1 MTYIADLEIKVDST
15 QIESATQK
23 LQELIQASKGLA
35 NTPVA
40 KPLPT
45 PKQPAQ
51 PKQPKQPKPEAD
63 DEKAYQKWFAV
74 AEQRDKQEQKFA
86 QARNAILA
94 KEIKSVTD
102 AADARVKAEEKA
114 AASKTK
120 ADEKFA
126 RDEKAR
132 YNATLKEG
140 ATANKQLYA
149 QEAAVTSQ
157 REKFYSDSKAR
168 LKARSDQATQD
179 EINSAKLAQ
188 KELEKVDRLK
198 LTGTLRRI
206 KEQEDAVKAAA
217 DAEEAQARKRASNL
231 RRIESEFDPGSTELK
246 RLDNR
251 QAYLNQNSSGYSE
264 AQLQR
269 MNKNIDAAREKVNRY
284 NQGLGRT
291 ALSAKQLQMAQM
303 GLPAQF
309 TDIVVSLQGG
319 QAPLTVLLQ
328 QGGQIKDMFGG
339 IGPAVKGVTSAL
351 KPMINVY
358 TLAAAAL
365 VALGVAYNQGSKE
378 TDAYRLALVSTGNA
392 AGTTIATLA
401 SMADT
406 VDSTV
411 GTSAK
416 AAEVLAD
423 LASTGKVASGS
434 FVDLTIAAV
443 KWEKASGQAA
453 SETVKEFAKLG
464 DDPVNAAIKLNEQVN
479 FLTVSTYQQAAAL
492 VKQGRESEAATLL
505 QNEYADTLTSRADDI
520 IEKQGYVERA
530 WNGIKSAAAEAWDTM
545 LNIGRANTL
554 EDDLD
559 DIVEKINKR
568 TARLNLFGGGGAA
581 QEPGEEYNPNKEWTD
596 RLQQEVD
603 DMAAARKQ
611 MFDNEDS
618 KKAIEYHKEF
628 SKDLV
633 DNASKADKLTAAM
646 DKLNKR
652 VAFMRAK
659 GVIISDADVKKA
671 QEGLKEKYKEAGG
684 RKSADLD
691 NTEANEIGNKINEIK
706 AKYKTLDDA
715 IKQQTESGTLSMEAA
730 VVKRKALLADETAQ
744 LKSTYEQQ
752 IASLEKLKSTKG
764 ISANQS
770 VSLDR
775 QIADARSKMVVALE
789 EAERKQ
795 ATLAAEEEKRL
806 KKQTMAV
813 EAYRRSLQQMLED
826 KKRAGQRDRDGIGQ
840 SSQERALNGELN
852 AEDDRYTNRVRDLN
866 QQKLENPENSA
877 AYEQQLRDEATY
889 HTKMK
894 DQIVKNYDDMKIA
907 QQDWTLGVQSAYRQY
922 VEDGQNYAAMSNEVF
937 TNAFNSMEDSLVS
950 FVTTG
955 KASFSDLAK
964 SILADMAR
972 MATRIAASRALM
984 MIFSAW
990 APSAPASASMNS
1002 ASAMDM
1008 GVMAAK
1014 GRAYDGGTQFFAKG
1028 GAFTNSIVSKPTS
1041 FSTKNSDNNIMGE
1054 AGPEAIMPLT
1064 RSADGSLGVRA
1075 SVDVSGLQQ
1084 GGGGGVQVYINID
1097 GQSQQQSTATDP
1109 GYSNFGNEIGQF
1121 VDQRY
1126 KQLLAKDLQ
1135 PGGDIWKAN
1144 QRG

>member
-1 MTYIADLEIKVDST
+1 MTYIAELEIKVDST

-23 LQELIQASKGLA
+23 VQELIQASKGLG
-35 NTPVA
+35 NSPIA
-40 KPLPT
+40 KPLPA

-51 PKQPKQPKPEAD
+51 PKPPKQPKPEVD
-63 DEKAYQKWFAV
+63 DDKAYQKWFAM
-74 AEQRDKQEQKFA
+74 AEKRDKEERKFA
-86 QARNAILA
+86 QARNAILSQ
-94 KEIKSVTD
+94 EIKSVTD
-102 AADARVKAEEKA
+102 AADARVKAEEKSA
-114 AASKTK
+114 K
-120 ADEKFA
+120 AEEK
-126 RDEKAR
+126 R
-132 YNATLKEG
+132 YNAVRSQQD
-140 ATANKQLYA
+140 TANKALYKS
-149 QEAAVTSQ
+149 EAAELAR
-157 REKFYSDSKAR
+157 REKVYSDSKAT
-168 LKARSDQATQD
+168 LKARADKAAQD
-179 EINSAKLAQ
+179 EVNAGKLAQ
-188 KELEKVDRLK
+188 RELEKLDRLR

-206 KEQEDAVKAAA
+206 KEES
-217 DAEEAQARKRASNL
+217 DAERAASQEEEARARKRASNL

-251 QAYLNQNSSGYSE
+251 KAYLAQNSDGYTE

-269 MNKNIDAAREKVNRY
+269 MNKNIDAAREKVLRY
-284 NQGLGRT
+284 NNGLGRT

-339 IGPAVKGVTSAL
+339 IGPALKGVASAV

-358 TLAAAAL
+358 TMAAAAL
-365 VALGVAYNQGSKE
+365 AALGVAYNQGSKE

-401 SMADT
+401 SMANT
-406 VDSTV
+406 VDGVV

-416 AAEVLAD
+416 AAGILSELA
-423 LASTGKVASGS
+423 ATGKIASGS

-443 KWEKASGQAA
+443 KWEKASGTAA

-505 QNEYADTLTSRADDI
+505 QNEYADSLTTRADEI

-530 WNGIKSAAAEAWDTM
+530 WYGIKSAAAEAWDAM
-545 LNIGRANTL
+545 LDIGRTNTL

-559 DIVEKINKR
+559 DIVKKVNKR
-568 TARLNLFGGGGAA
+568 SAALNLFGGGFAA
-581 QEPGEEYNPNKEWTD
+581 QEPGQEYNPNKEWTD
-596 RLQQEVD
+596 RLDKEVQ
-603 DMAAARKQ
+603 DMAEARKQ
-611 MFDNEDS
+611 MFANEDA
-618 KKAIEYHKEF
+618 KKAIQYHKEF
-628 SKDLV
+628 SKDLL
-633 DNASKADKLTAAM
+633 DNASKADKLTTAM

-652 VAFMRAK
+652 VKFMREK

-671 QEGLKEKYKEAGG
+671 QEGLKEKYKEPGG

-730 VVKRKALLADETAQ
+730 VAKRKALLADETAKLQ
-744 LKSTYEQQ
+744 ATYGQQ
-752 IASLEKLKSTKG
+752 IAALEKLKKTKG

-795 ATLAAEEEKRL
+795 TQLAADEEKRL
-806 KKQTMAV
+806 KKQTLAI

-826 KKRAGQRDRDGIGQ
+826 KQRAGQRAREGLGQ
-840 SSQERALNGELN
+840 TDSERELGGELN

-866 QQKLENPENSA
+866 QQRLENPENAA

-894 DQIVKNYDDMKIA
+894 DQIVSNYNQMKTA
-907 QQDWTLGVQSAYRQY
+907 QQDWTTGVSAGLKQY
-922 VEDGQNYAAMSNEVF
+922 AEDGQNYAGMAKEAVV
-937 TNAFNSMEDSLVS
+937 NAFHNMEDALYD

-955 KASFSDLAK
+955 KMSFASLTKAILSDLAR
-964 SILADMAR
+964 IAI
-972 MATRIAASRALM
+972 RIAASRALTA
-984 MIFSAW
+984 ILGSFATSAA
-990 APSAPASASMNS
+990 APDAASMGS
-1002 ASAMDM
+1002 ATAMDS

-1041 FSTKNSDNNIMGE
+1041 FSTKSSNNNIMGE

-1064 RSADGSLGVRA
+1064 RSSDGSLGVRA

-1084 GGGGGVQVYINID
+1084 GGGSGVQVYITID
-1097 GQSQQQSTATDP
+1097 GNGNQQSNASDP
-1109 GYSNFGNEIGQF
+1109 GYASFGTEVGQF

-1126 KQLLAKDLQ
+1126 RQLIAKDLQ
-1135 PGGDIWKAN
+1135 PGGDIWKAQ